1 MPGRAGYMK
10 VLEWTANG
18 TYPTRGIVC
27 PDGVFF
33 GQYRQVPT
41 GREGWETFSLPLS
54 AVDAACYRIAGNG
67 RTADGPSD
75 ALVVEDLAWWADE
88 LYAAGWSLDADGYC
102 HPCLWRRAAE
112 NDWDLIWS
120 LQTTRRAL
128 WNQAMGLRMY
138 ATGRALFLRTE
149 AGIGLDV
156 GIAYTG
162 AVTDCGAVLWAGDV
176 DGLPWVITDG
186 QPADARLTRLGALV
200 LPWGAQ
206 WRQNLSTDGWKASE
220 PRAWRGHV
228 WVLLTRYDLA
238 NQQQTLRLAWVT
250 TSGELVTRW
259 EGVLDLDPPAA
270 IHEAPYNVPT
280 AALELIGTKTA
291 LWGRIGNMLAGG
303 VGGPAGPTDP
313 PSDVMVLFDGQV
325 VQAATVDGRAVGVF
339 GDVLA
344 GDRDQW
350 EAWLIEDVDYTLQG
364 GYWLGQDRP
373 YFGAMRFALYK
384 TPRELSI
391 YDVGVEWGDGSG
403 GEEPRLAALDL
414 EWSVDPATDWD
425 HEPRTE
431 EVAAEWSDGSGGA
444 TPTVPLV
451 EADWSDGSATGTPTA
466 TAVGLEW
473 ENGDGGDGPSGGSGE
488 PVLALAS
495 TEWADSAPA
504 IDPGTEKVL
513 WLLEEGDRLCSRLR
527 VTLGGLT
534 PAQQAQC
541 RVYVRTDGEDL
552 DVDAWHTYQVAALRR
567 NVFLERPGYTVRIGI
582 VGPAALPV
590 PDVQVEMVRD

>member
-10 VLEWTANG
+10 VLEWTAKG

-27 PDGVFF
+27 PEGVFF
-33 GQYRQVPT
+33 GQYRQAPT

-54 AVDAACYRIAGNG
+54 AVDAACYRIVGNG

-75 ALVVEDLAWWADE
+75 ALVVEELAWWQGA
-88 LYAAGWSLDADGYC
+88 LSAAGWSLAADGYG

-112 NDWDLIWS
+112 NDWDLLW
-120 LQTTRRAL
+120 TVETDRRAR
-128 WNQAMGLRMY
+128 WDAPQGLRLY
-138 ATGRALFLRTE
+138 ATSRVLFLR
-149 AGIGLDV
+149 GPGSFGCSLGL
-156 GIAYTG
+156 AYTG
-162 AVTDCGAVLWAGDV
+162 VAFDCGQFEWAGDV
-176 DGLPWVITDG
+176 DGSPWVVT
-186 QPADARLTRLGALV
+186 ARPPSDDRLSRLGALV
-200 LPWGAQ
+200 LPWADA
-206 WRQNLSTDGWKASE
+206 WRERMEWDGWQRSE
-220 PRAWRGHV
+220 FCAWRGHL
-228 WVLLTRYDLA
+228 WVLLSRYDLV
-238 NQQQTLRLAWVT
+238 NLRQTVRLAWVT
-250 TSGELVTRW
+250 TSGDMVTRW
-259 EGVLDLDPPAA
+259 EGVLDLDP
-270 IHEAPYNVPT
+270 APVWEDPGDALRPPNVEHTVPQLAGSAT
-280 AALELIGTKTA
+280 V
-291 LWGRIGNMLAGG
+291 LWGRIGNRFGG
-303 VGGPAGPTDP
+303 YAVQPA
-313 PSDVMVLFDGQV
+313 DVMVAFDGQSV
-325 VQAATVDGRAVGVF
+325 VAQPVSGRALRIYGHALF
-339 GDVLA
+339 A
-344 GDRDQW
+344 DRAQP
-350 EAWLIEDVDYTLQG
+350 EAWMVEDVDHALYSL
-364 GYWLGQDRP
+364 LGDPHP
-373 YFGAMRFALYK
+373 YLGTIRFSLYK
-384 TPRELSI
+384 TPRELCI
-391 YDVGVEWGDGSG
+391 YDVGAEWGDGSG

-425 HEPRTE
+425 HEPRANT
-431 EVAAEWSDGSGGA
+431 VAAEWSDGSGGA

-473 ENGDGGDGPSGGSGE
+473 ENGDGGDDPGGGSGE

-513 WLLEEGDRLCSRLR
+513 WLLEEGDRLCCRLR

-541 RVYVRTDGEDL
+541 RVYVRTDSEAL

-582 VGPAALPV
+582 VGPDGLPQ